1 MYKWT
6 EILLKNPSTS
16 LLENLK
22 KSSGNNKQNHPIS
35 MDTFYEYFKNLKNYE
50 DDDDIDRP

>member
-6 EILLKNPSTS
+6 EISLKNPSTS

-22 KSSGNNKQNHPIS
+22 KSSGNNKQNPPIS